1 MHVGSCEC
9 VHYVQGRVRTRPLL
23 NRQTYVRVRLTDA
36 HVCSPEVRSP
46 EVRSARA
53 RACAGW

>member
-36 HVCSPEVRSP
+36 HVCSS
-46 EVRSARA
+46 EVRSACM